1 MAERKNSHA
10 DRKWAVK
17 IGIETCIG
25 RQYKGKLH
33 TYTAAFFEEEVI
45 KNLRS
50 VLFTFFLLSDKIEP
64 KELAI
69 DFISLNFL
77 EKKRV

>member
-1 MAERKNSHA
+1 MGSKNRH
-10 DRKWAVK
+10 RNLY
-17 IGIETCIG
+17 
-25 RQYKGKLH
+25 RQGSIRGNY

-69 DFISLNFL
+69 DFYP
-77 EKKRV
+77 